1 MNGKSRGR
9 LTESEASESDH
20 IVSRENDSK
29 ATSYPDKYVLLC
41 QNNCS
46 SVHDKC
52 ALFKEIQY
60 WKESCPYELQFTS
73 SSQVLR
79 WESPTI
85 FTTKSFTRKLQ
96 EFVIAQR
103 TVSQLLVS
111 TFQTTT
117 SLNYHSPSNEK
128 MNHSRLFRKYRQF
141 LRINFHKLST
151 SLTRWRWLTVT
162 PSPSIPRSTD
172 YKTTIW
178 RRIQENTKIQQPT
191 DHMFAV
197 TMGELR
203 YYSL

>member
-9 LTESEASESDH
+9 LRESEASESDH
-20 IVSRENDSK
+20 IVSREHDSK

-85 FTTKSFTRKLQ
+85 STTKSFTRKLQ

-103 TVSQLLVS
+103 TVSQWLVS
-111 TFQTTT
+111 TFQRWQRRWITTHPAT
-117 SLNYHSPSNEK
+117 RRWTILDYSENIVNFYELIFTNSPLLWLDDDDWQWPLPLPFHAQK
-128 MNHSRLFRKYRQF
+128 ITRPQF
-141 LRINFHKLST
+141 GDRFKRI
-151 SLTRWRWLTVT
+151 
-162 PSPSIPRSTD
+162 
-172 YKTTIW
+172 
-178 RRIQENTKIQQPT
+178 
-191 DHMFAV
+191 
-197 TMGELR
+197 
-203 YYSL
+203 